1 MTSSICFQSHSA
13 PGAGNLLEA
22 LRLLA
27 MRAEVAAFS
36 LHDPESL
43 DQRLAVLLD
52 LFEAI
57 DAHDPGLGQRLL
69 RQALP
74 SAISGRDPAWSRL
87 VEAREPAE
95 PAHPG

>member
-1 MTSSICFQSHSA
+1 MNTPISFQSHCA
-13 PGAGNLLEA
+13 EGAGNLLES

-27 MRAEVAAFS
+27 MRAEVAAFGA
-36 LHDPESL
+36 HDTDTL

-74 SAISGRDPAWSRL
+74 SAMTGGDPAWSRL
-87 VEAREPAE
+87 VEDRLPA
-95 PAHPG
+95 